1 MKRALGLLF
10 VCGSAY
16 AQNPGGLASV
26 SAFDKIAEKDKRAV
40 ALFQEAGKVI
50 MSPRCL
56 NCHPADDHP
65 RQGEAMKMHEP
76 PVERGAGG
84 MGATGM
90 RCFTCHGSANFDRV
104 QLLAS

>member
-1 MKRALGLLF
+1 MKRALWLLF
-10 VCGSAY
+10 ACASAQ
-16 AQNPGGLASV
+16 AQNLAPV

-40 ALFQEAGKVI
+40 ALFQEAGRVI

-65 RQGEAMKMHEP
+65 RQGEAMKVHEP

-90 RCFTCHGSANFDRV
+90 RCFSTDAG
-104 QLLAS
+104 